1 MIMKKV
7 RFLLTITFLS
17 LAATIGFAQGTLASQ
32 SPECLK
38 FLNYLKTDMD
48 QGNLS
53 DAAANWRGAFLH
65 CDAGVRQSIY
75 TDGQRIFRY
84 LIEKNKANPQVKNA
98 LVDSLF
104 LMFDLRIKHFPNFA
118 SSAAEFK
125 VYDMIEYK
133 FDEPEAIIKT
143 IDEAIAISKDK
154 TQPALLLTKM
164 QKILNLYSVE
174 KVDADVVM
182 ETYSALTPLIDAQV
196 AAKHPDADQIKRD
209 IDNLFA
215 NSGVASCANIV
226 HLFTPRYNANPDDR
240 ALINNIVKLLSDADC
255 TTEPLFLSAVQAL
268 HRLEPSFQSAY
279 YLYRLYAGNN
289 DHQNAV
295 KLLLEAIESDQSTDE
310 QDANML
316 IELSNY
322 YMQKLENINKA
333 AEYAKMAIQKN
344 SACSGRAN
352 LILGLVWGSL
362 RCQGNEVEARAK
374 YWVAVDYLVRAR
386 NADPTI
392 AEEASRY
399 ISIYSQYFPAQE
411 EAFMYDILD
420 GTSYTVSC
428 GGMRE
433 TTTVRTR
440 KQ

>member
-17 LAATIGFAQGTLASQ
+17 LAATAGFAQGSLASQ

-38 FLNYLKTDMD
+38 YLNYLKTDMD
-48 QGNLS
+48 QGNLN
-53 DAAANWRGAFLH
+53 DAAANWRGAFMN
-65 CDAGVRQSIY
+65 CDPGVRQSIY

-104 LMFDLRIKHFPNFA
+104 LMFDLRIKLFPNSA
-118 SSAAEFK
+118 ATAAEFK

-133 FDEPEAIIKT
+133 SDKSEEILKAINQ
-143 IDEAIAISKDK
+143 AIEISKEK
-154 TQPALLLTKM
+154 THPTLLLTKM
-164 QKILNLYSVE
+164 QKVLDLYAKE
-174 KVDADVVM
+174 KVDADMVM
-182 ETYSALTPLIDAQV
+182 ETYSSITPLIEAQI
-196 AAKHPDADQIKRD
+196 AAKHQDADQIKRD

-215 NSGVASCANIV
+215 NSGVASCENII
-226 HLFTPRYNANPDDR
+226 HLFTPRFEANPDDR
-240 ALINNIVKLLSDADC
+240 ALINNIVKLLNDAEC
-255 TTEPLFLSAVQAL
+255 TSEPLFLNAVQAL

-279 YLYRLYAGNN
+279 YLYRLYAGKN

-295 KLLLEAIESDQSTDE
+295 KLLLEAIERDQSTDE

-322 YMQKLENINKA
+322 YMQKLENISKA
-333 AEYAKMAIQKN
+333 AEYARMAMQKN
-344 SACSGRAN
+344 SAVSGRAN
-352 LILGLVWGSL
+352 LILGLVWGSV
-362 RCQGNEVEARAK
+362 RCQGNEVETRAK
-374 YWVAVDYLVRAR
+374 YWVAVDYLIRAR
-386 NADPTI
+386 NADPSI

-399 ISIYSQYFPAQE
+399 ISAYSQYFPAQE
-411 EAFMYDILD
+411 EAFMYDIID
-420 GTSYTVSC
+420 GASYTVSC

-433 TTTVRTR
+433 NTTVRTR
-440 KQ
+440 K

>member
-17 LAATIGFAQGTLASQ
+17 LAATAGFAQGSLASQ

-38 FLNYLKTDMD
+38 YLNYLKTDMD
-48 QGNLS
+48 QGNLN
-53 DAAANWRGAFLH
+53 DAAANWRGAFMN
-65 CDAGVRQSIY
+65 CDPGVRQSIY

-104 LMFDLRIKHFPNFA
+104 LMFDLRIKLFPNSA
-118 SSAAEFK
+118 ATAAEFK

-133 FDEPEAIIKT
+133 SDKSEEILKAINQ
-143 IDEAIAISKDK
+143 AIEISKEK
-154 TQPALLLTKM
+154 THPTLLLTKM
-164 QKILNLYSVE
+164 QKVLDLYAKE
-174 KVDADVVM
+174 KVDADMVM
-182 ETYSALTPLIDAQV
+182 ETYSSITPLIEAQI
-196 AAKHPDADQIKRD
+196 AAKHQDADQIKRD

-215 NSGVASCANIV
+215 NSGVASCENII
-226 HLFTPRYNANPDDR
+226 HLFTPRFEANPDDR
-240 ALINNIVKLLSDADC
+240 ALINNIVKLLNDAEC
-255 TTEPLFLSAVQAL
+255 TSEPLFLNAVQAL

-279 YLYRLYAGNN
+279 YLYRLYAGKN

-322 YMQKLENINKA
+322 YMQKLENISKA
-333 AEYAKMAIQKN
+333 AEYARMAMQKN
-344 SACSGRAN
+344 SAVSGRAN
-352 LILGLVWGSL
+352 LILGLVWGSV
-362 RCQGNEVEARAK
+362 RCQGNEVETRAK
-374 YWVAVDYLVRAR
+374 YWVAVDYLIRAR
-386 NADPTI
+386 NADPSI

-399 ISIYSQYFPAQE
+399 ISAYSQYFPAQE
-411 EAFMYDILD
+411 EAFMYDIID
-420 GTSYTVSC
+420 GASYTVSC

-433 TTTVRTR
+433 NTTVRTR
-440 KQ
+440 K

>member
-1 MIMKKV
+1 MKKV

-98 LVDSLF
+98 LIDSLF

-133 FDEPEAIIKT
+133 FDQPEAIIKT
-143 IDEAIAISKDK
+143 IDEAIAISKEK

-164 QKILNLYSVE
+164 QKILNMYSVE
-174 KVDADVVM
+174 KVDANVVM
-182 ETYSALTPLIDAQV
+182 ETYSSLTPLIEAQV

-226 HLFTPRYNANPDDR
+226 QLFTPRYNANPDDR

-255 TTEPLFLSAVQAL
+255 TTEPL
-268 HRLEPSFQSAY
+268 
-279 YLYRLYAGNN
+279 
-289 DHQNAV
+289 
-295 KLLLEAIESDQSTDE
+295 
-310 QDANML
+310 
-316 IELSNY
+316 
-322 YMQKLENINKA
+322 
-333 AEYAKMAIQKN
+333 
-344 SACSGRAN
+344 
-352 LILGLVWGSL
+352 
-362 RCQGNEVEARAK
+362 
-374 YWVAVDYLVRAR
+374 
-386 NADPTI
+386 
-392 AEEASRY
+392 
-399 ISIYSQYFPAQE
+399 
-411 EAFMYDILD
+411 
-420 GTSYTVSC
+420 
-428 GGMRE
+428 
-433 TTTVRTR
+433 
-440 KQ
+440 